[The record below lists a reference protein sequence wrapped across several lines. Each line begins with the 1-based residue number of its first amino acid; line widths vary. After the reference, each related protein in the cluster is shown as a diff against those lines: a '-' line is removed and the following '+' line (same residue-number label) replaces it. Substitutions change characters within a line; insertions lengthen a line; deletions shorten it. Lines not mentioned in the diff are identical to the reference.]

1 MRDRAK
7 KESRN
12 KKSRSLAERKRA
24 KVRVMDTEI
33 EDFNWETRL
42 LKKLKQGKISQK
54 KYDEMIDE
62 QDKRLLRDL
71 K

>member
-1 MRDRAK
+1 
-7 KESRN
+7 
-12 KKSRSLAERKRA
+12 
-24 KVRVMDTEI
+24 MDTEI